1 VTTRIT
7 REELAARI
15 AADIA
20 EGSYVNL
27 GIGAPTL
34 VANYLPADQEIILH
48 TENGLLGMGPAPDR
62 EQVDPDLINAG
73 KQAVTA
79 LDGAAFFHHADS
91 FGMMRGGHLD
101 VCVLGAFQV
110 SETGDLA
117 NWSTGAPGAIPA
129 VGGAMDLAIGAK
141 AVYVMTDLLTKTGES
156 KLVAACSYP
165 LTGVACVSRVYT
177 DHAVFDVTPDGF
189 AVREAFGDN
198 TVESLAELTG
208 LRLMPAPQEPG
219 TAPRATPA
227 PQQPGTAPTAPQAP
241 HESPSTPGIPS
252 EGN

>member
-1 VTTRIT
+1 
-7 REELAARI
+7 
-15 AADIA
+15 
-20 EGSYVNL
+20 
-27 GIGAPTL
+27 
-34 VANYLPADQEIILH
+34 
-48 TENGLLGMGPAPDR
+48 
-62 EQVDPDLINAG
+62 
-73 KQAVTA
+73 
-79 LDGAAFFHHADS
+79 
-91 FGMMRGGHLD
+91 
-101 VCVLGAFQV
+101 
-110 SETGDLA
+110 
-117 NWSTGAPGAIPA
+117 
-129 VGGAMDLAIGAK
+129 
-141 AVYVMTDLLTKTGES
+141 MTDLLTNTGES

-227 PQQPGTAPTAPQAP
+227 PEASQEPGTARQAP